1 VKRSADEGRTAAG
14 GDSSSVGLEELARS
28 DL

>member
-1 VKRSADEGRTAAG
+1 MKRSADEGRTVAG
-14 GDSSSVGLEELARS
+14 GDSSSVGLEEFVRS